1 MNNEEAANKYIE
13 LIGLKLQELLASTDI
28 ADEDFVD
35 TLEMVNDDISIL
47 INEIHAMKIAVAE
60 IVMLEEIFD
69 KSWQNP
75 FGGARR
81 VTKPLQILLR

>member
-1 MNNEEAANKYIE
+1 MSNEEAANKYIE

-47 INEIHAMKIAVAE
+47 INEIHAMKISAAE
-60 IVMLEEIFD
+60 VMMLEEIFD
-69 KSWQNP
+69 KS
-75 FGGARR
+75 
-81 VTKPLQILLR
+81 

>member
-1 MNNEEAANKYIE
+1 MMNNEEAANKYIE

-69 KSWQNP
+69 KS
-75 FGGARR
+75 
-81 VTKPLQILLR
+81 

>member
-35 TLEMVNDDISIL
+35 TLEMVNDDIASSST
-47 INEIHAMKIAVAE
+47 
-60 IVMLEEIFD
+60 
-69 KSWQNP
+69 KSMP
-75 FGGARR
+75 
-81 VTKPLQILLR
+81 

>member
-69 KSWQNP
+69 KS
-75 FGGARR
+75 
-81 VTKPLQILLR
+81 